1 MGKVETNKKQKNT
14 TLLQTSFELFTEKGF
29 TKTTISDIVNRAG
42 LAKGTF
48 YLYFKDKYD
57 LRDRLV
63 TYKTSQLFG
72 NAHTALIEQNIQ
84 GFENQMFFVIDHIID
99 RLEKEPKLLQ
109 FISKN
114 LSWGIFKNAFEKTVP
129 ENSRQFYDYYQDM
142 LTQNHISCENQELM
156 LFTILELV
164 GSTCYSC
171 ILYQQ
176 PVSIADILP
185 HKPGNKLRHIGFG
198 FDWLFPRAIMQ
209 CEVLRHLLRVAHA
222 DHRHRRQFRSG
233 RKHRKV
239 AACP

>member
-1 MGKVETNKKQKNT
+1 
-14 TLLQTSFELFTEKGF
+14 
-29 TKTTISDIVNRAG
+29 
-42 LAKGTF
+42 
-48 YLYFKDKYD
+48 
-57 LRDRLV
+57 
-63 TYKTSQLFG
+63 
-72 NAHTALIEQNIQ
+72 
-84 GFENQMFFVIDHIID
+84 MFFVIDHIID

-176 PVSIADILP
+176 PVSMEEYLP
-185 HKPGNKLRHIGFG
+185 YLHQTIRQIFITFTKPMAN
-198 FDWLFPRAIMQ
+198 Q
-209 CEVLRHLLRVAHA
+209 LRVIW
-222 DHRHRRQFRSG
+222 G
-233 RKHRKV
+233 
-239 AACP
+239 

>member
-1 MGKVETNKKQKNT
+1 MGKLESNKKKKKNALYT
-14 TLLQTSFELFTEKGF
+14 TAFDLFTTKGIA
-29 TKTTISDIVNRAG
+29 KTTISDIVESAG
-42 LAKGTF
+42 VAKGTF

-176 PVSIADILP
+176 PVSMEEYLPYLHQTIRQIFITFTKPMAD
-185 HKPGNKLRHIGFG
+185 
-198 FDWLFPRAIMQ
+198 
-209 CEVLRHLLRVAHA
+209 
-222 DHRHRRQFRSG
+222 
-233 RKHRKV
+233 
-239 AACP
+239 